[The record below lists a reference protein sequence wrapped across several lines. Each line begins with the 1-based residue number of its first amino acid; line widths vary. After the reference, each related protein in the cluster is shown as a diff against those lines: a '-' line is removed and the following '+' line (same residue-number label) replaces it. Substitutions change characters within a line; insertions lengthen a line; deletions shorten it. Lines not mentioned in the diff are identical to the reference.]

1 MCELNLRCSFI
12 TSQSRHD
19 QLSHTHTQISQGA
32 SFIFKTL
39 FTVLASSMLWVSTV
53 VCSRTEQPQE
63 DLALHTSLQLTSP
76 ADRQQPLANP
86 FCFFSL
92 ATSGCQGVTNQ
103 IKNICN
109 Q

>member
-1 MCELNLRCSFI
+1 MISLA
-12 TSQSRHD
+12 
-19 QLSHTHTQISQGA
+19 THTQISQGA

-103 IKNICN
+103 IKKYL
-109 Q
+109 QSVMAF